1 MHSEGLDRTIT
12 KFIELYGDRTGQK
25 GAGVHGGLAWI
36 GDEQPAA
43 PPVGGASC
51 PTVVK
56 FVLLA
61 ARGEDAPDA
70 ADWRRMTRLAAL
82 AQRLQRPVLL
92 WDMPLQV
99 VAGGTQADRLVI
111 NEAIQDCKLALLRL
125 RAPVISVF
133 EERFPVLLESEIAMV
148 DGAVVV
154 SDHQELCVSGSEH
167 LPRITTVGYGKHD
180 LAREIL
186 MLLKGASSGNAEDLE
201 RKRVAQIR
209 EVTMQRD

>member
-12 KFIELYGDRTGQK
+12 KFIELYGDRTGHK

-36 GDEQPAA
+36 GDEEPAA
-43 PPVGGASC
+43 PPVGEGSC
-51 PTVVK
+51 PAPVK
-56 FVLLA
+56 IVLLA

-70 ADWRRMTRLAAL
+70 ADWRRLSRLAAL
-82 AQRLQRPVLL
+82 AQRLRRPVLL

-99 VAGGTQADRLVI
+99 VAAGTQAAPLVI
-111 NEAIQDCKLALLRL
+111 NEAIQDCKMALLRL

-133 EERFPVLLESEIAMV
+133 EERYPVLLESEIAMV

-154 SDHQELCVSGSEH
+154 SDHQELCVAGSEH
-167 LPRITTVGYGKHD
+167 LPRITTVGNGKRN
-180 LAREIL
+180 LTREIL
-186 MLLKGASSGNAEDLE
+186 TLLKSASSVNAENLE

-209 EVTMQRD
+209 EITMQRD